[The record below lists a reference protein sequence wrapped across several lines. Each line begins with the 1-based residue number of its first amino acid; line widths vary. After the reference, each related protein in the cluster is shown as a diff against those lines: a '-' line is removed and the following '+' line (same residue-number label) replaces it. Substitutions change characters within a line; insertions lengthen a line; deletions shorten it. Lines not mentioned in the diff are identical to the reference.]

1 MTMIT
6 MITRVMVII
15 RNGDEYINDNDET
28 DNNYTDNVKSII
40 IITVKT
46 INN

>member
-28 DNNYTDNVKSII
+28 DNNYTDNVII

-46 INN
+46 NSN